1 MTGAKRWMIWI
12 LPDTDW
18 QAWRS
23 QPGTLQNLG
32 RDDLEVFSTIKDPF
46 GLETKSC
53 SKSSR
58 PTTCASVYI
67 WLQVMG
73 AKLAPAQ
80 GPYRLV
86 VRTSRCARL
95 DSW

>member
-46 GLETKSC
+46 GLETKSVALSGC
-53 SKSSR
+53 NHPAPLFALSMSR
-58 PTTCASVYI
+58 
-67 WLQVMG
+67 
-73 AKLAPAQ
+73 LA
-80 GPYRLV
+80 LE
-86 VRTSRCARL
+86 
-95 DSW
+95 

>member
-1 MTGAKRWMIWI
+1 MAATTQARLLVRTCMTGAKQWMIWI

-46 GLETKSC
+46 GLETKE
-53 SKSSR
+53 
-58 PTTCASVYI
+58 
-67 WLQVMG
+67 L
-73 AKLAPAQ
+73 L
-80 GPYRLV
+80 
-86 VRTSRCARL
+86 
-95 DSW
+95 

>member
-46 GLETKSC
+46 GRETKSC

-58 PTTCASVYI
+58 PIGGWRWSEVI
-67 WLQVMG
+67 PD
-73 AKLAPAQ
+73 LAFQADP
-80 GPYRLV
+80 L
-86 VRTSRCARL
+86 
-95 DSW
+95 

>member
-32 RDDLEVFSTIKDPF
+32 RDDLQVFSTIKDPF

-58 PTTCASVYI
+58 PIVLNVEA
-67 WLQVMG
+67 G
-73 AKLAPAQ
+73 AGVK
-80 GPYRLV
+80 
-86 VRTSRCARL
+86 
-95 DSW
+95 